1 MSQSLIRILNHGGEL
16 WLNLDELKG
25 LITSRED
32 LMRQCL
38 GMLMVGAEKKMHP
51 VIAMQNAIGSVLM
64 AATGEDGGE
73 IIPCTIKGIDD
84 AEKSG

>member
-1 MSQSLIRILNHGGEL
+1 ML
-16 WLNLDELKG
+16 
-25 LITSRED
+25 
-32 LMRQCL
+32 QCL
-38 GMLMVGAEKKMHP
+38 ALLMVGAEKKMHP